1 MFDKRLLS
9 IIIIIYVSVT
19 TIVINLGVVRSDE
32 KMEEE
37 DQELAQI
44 QQQQHQD
51 AIKQHQEANSKAL
64 QIKLEQE
71 HQDAIRQRQDAIDI
85 EQQRQNAIRQ
95 QQEEA
100 KATQIQR
107 EQQQH
112 LDAIEQQ
119 ECQEAIRQQQEEAKA
134 TQIQHEQQRQ
144 DAIEQQQRQEMQRA
158 AAQLFQFG
166 TSEWRGAGGGG
177 GGGGFSVRRSLKANL
192 EDRLSPKAKNLV
204 KKSAKVKSTISDLVV
219 EERKE
224 RKRALESKSRKIKGF
239 AEGLRVDTEAQQLR
253 APSADLH
260 AMEMNTIDEIGA
272 DLIREVQEVTYNF
285 PSPTS
290 LEDGV
295 WKKLVLVSVI
305 RRWSVYLLGK
315 KYCVWYVVLAGTKK
329 LVFMVLSA
337 LFFRCRH
344 TLRNILTAYSNF

>member
-1 MFDKRLLS
+1 
-9 IIIIIYVSVT
+9 
-19 TIVINLGVVRSDE
+19 
-32 KMEEE
+32 MEEE

-107 EQQQH
+107 EQQHQ
-112 LDAIEQQ
+112 DAIEQQ
-119 ECQEAIRQQQEEAKA
+119 ERQEAIRQQQEEAKA

-166 TSEWRGAGGGG
+166 TSEWRGAGGGEEE
-177 GGGGFSVRRSLKANL
+177 GGGFSVRRSLKANL
-192 EDRLSPKAKNLV
+192 EDRLSPKAKDLV

-224 RKRALESKSRKIKGF
+224 RKRALESKSRKKKVSLKAFVLILKPNNY
-239 AEGLRVDTEAQQLR
+239 V
-253 APSADLH
+253 LH
-260 AMEMNTIDEIGA
+260 L
-272 DLIREVQEVTYNF
+272 LICMQ
-285 PSPTS
+285 
-290 LEDGV
+290 
-295 WKKLVLVSVI
+295 WK
-305 RRWSVYLLGK
+305 
-315 KYCVWYVVLAGTKK
+315 
-329 LVFMVLSA
+329 
-337 LFFRCRH
+337 
-344 TLRNILTAYSNF
+344 

>member
-1 MFDKRLLS
+1 
-9 IIIIIYVSVT
+9 
-19 TIVINLGVVRSDE
+19 VVRSDE
-32 KMEEE
+32 KIEEE

-64 QIKLEQE
+64 QIKLEQK

-107 EQQQH
+107 EQQHQ
-112 LDAIEQQ
+112 DAIEQQ
-119 ECQEAIRQQQEEAKA
+119 ERQEAIRQQQEEAKA

-166 TSEWRGAGGGG
+166 TSEWRGAGGGEEE
-177 GGGGFSVRRSLKANL
+177 GGGFSVRRSLKANL
-192 EDRLSPKAKNLV
+192 EDRLSPKAKDLV

-224 RKRALESKSRKIKGF
+224 RKRALESKSRKKKVSLKAFVLILKPNNY
-239 AEGLRVDTEAQQLR
+239 V
-253 APSADLH
+253 LH
-260 AMEMNTIDEIGA
+260 L
-272 DLIREVQEVTYNF
+272 LICMQ
-285 PSPTS
+285 
-290 LEDGV
+290 
-295 WKKLVLVSVI
+295 WK
-305 RRWSVYLLGK
+305 
-315 KYCVWYVVLAGTKK
+315 
-329 LVFMVLSA
+329 
-337 LFFRCRH
+337 
-344 TLRNILTAYSNF
+344 